1 MPALQYFDI
10 SVTYPQGFQ
19 ICYNNPMFYVAAIF
33 VKYCYT
39 TGSWLFWVVTK
50 YALFGLLT
58 ARGKSIVKQDYYVAL
73 AYHGIF
79 LLHDTFDKLRFFWA
93 HFTKCIL
100 TLKRPGLCGWLRPT
114 QFKPR
119 LDWVGSAAQVR
130 RYCVDS
136 AAQAFIHALVVASR
150 AVYSTR
156 FAALAVRG
164 PRILRPTRLMFSQP
178 MSLLVSHNLALSGR
192 VKNVYRH
199 LLHFL
204 TLMFSNKVET
214 DQYIFHLLFL
224 RHKCADYLCHSL
236 HRYACR
242 YTGTLPFI

>member
-1 MPALQYFDI
+1 MSL
-10 SVTYPQGFQ
+10 
-19 ICYNNPMFYVAAIF
+19 
-33 VKYCYT
+33 K
-39 TGSWLFWVVTK
+39 
-50 YALFGLLT
+50 
-58 ARGKSIVKQDYYVAL
+58 KS
-73 AYHGIF
+73 
-79 LLHDTFDKLRFFWA
+79 
-93 HFTKCIL
+93 L

-136 AAQAFIHALVVASR
+136 AAWLLSTHSRVASR

-178 MSLLVSHNLALSGR
+178 MSFLVSRNLVLCGR

-204 TLMFSNKVET
+204 TSMFSNKVET
-214 DQYIFHLLFL
+214 DQYIFYKLFL
-224 RHKCADYLCHSL
+224 RHICADYLCHSL

-242 YTGTLPFI
+242 

>member
-1 MPALQYFDI
+1 MLWWKTVKHVVFCQYWQQLI
-10 SVTYPQGFQ
+10 YHK
-19 ICYNNPMFYVAAIF
+19 AI
-33 VKYCYT
+33 VCLIEYE
-39 TGSWLFWVVTK
+39 
-50 YALFGLLT
+50 YATILT
-58 ARGKSIVKQDYYVAL
+58 LK
-73 AYHGIF
+73 
-79 LLHDTFDKLRFFWA
+79 
-93 HFTKCIL
+93 

-136 AAQAFIHALVVASR
+136 AAQAFIHALEVASR
-150 AVYSTR
+150 AVYSMR

-242 YTGTLPFI
+242 YTDTLPFI

>member
-1 MPALQYFDI
+1 MVSL
-10 SVTYPQGFQ
+10 
-19 ICYNNPMFYVAAIF
+19 N
-33 VKYCYT
+33 
-39 TGSWLFWVVTK
+39 
-50 YALFGLLT
+50 LT
-58 ARGKSIVKQDYYVAL
+58 VNLTHWGRDNMA
-73 AYHGIF
+73 GIF
-79 LLHDTFDKLRFFWA
+79 PDESYRYIFLPENV
-93 HFTKCIL
+93 L
-100 TLKRPGLCGWLRPT
+100 TLKRPGLCSWLRST